1 MDVALRVFMHSRVS
15 LSRASRL
22 GSAATRTRE
31 RIPLRLSGVP
41 AARRQPFSVSAAAAT
56 AAPGSLPLDGY
67 RVLDMTRVLAG
78 VRTA

>member
-1 MDVALRVFMHSRVS
+1 MDRALRVFMYSRVS

-22 GSAATRTRE
+22 RSATTRIRE
-31 RIPLRLSGVP
+31 RIPPLLSGVP
-41 AARRQPFSVSAAAAT
+41 AARRQPFSVSAAA